1 MVRLKDLRPGDHG
14 TVRGFREGAGE
25 WKRKLLAMGMTVG
38 TEFQV
43 RTVAPLGDPVEVFVR
58 GSRLTLRKGESDA
71 LVVEKEEG

>member
-43 RTVAPLGDPVEVFVR
+43 RTVGPAR
-58 GSRLTLRKGESDA
+58 GSGGSFRQRKQAYLRKGESDA